1 MGNVLML
8 LGGFAVVAVIAVIA
22 IYVWTAVVYQK
33 VLKHLGYKNPW
44 MAWIPYVNNY
54 AVADVIRGDN
64 DKTNVLGL
72 ELPYMLFNFWWLI
85 GIVITRIPN
94 VGSILYLAL
103 QIICLGTCFKTIYAK
118 CEQKDPSEVAALAYV
133 SGFIPIIALIKFT
146 AYKFDK

>member
-1 MGNVLML
+1 
-8 LGGFAVVAVIAVIA
+8 
-22 IYVWTAVVYQK
+22 
-33 VLKHLGYKNPW
+33 
-44 MAWIPYVNNY
+44 MAWIPYANNY

-72 ELPYMLFNFWWLI
+72 ELPSMLFNFWWLI

-103 QIICLGTCFKTIYAK
+103 QTICLGTCLKTIYAK

>member
-1 MGNVLML
+1 
-8 LGGFAVVAVIAVIA
+8 
-22 IYVWTAVVYQK
+22 
-33 VLKHLGYKNPW
+33 

-72 ELPYMLFNFWWLI
+72 ELPSMLFNFWWLI